1 MKNTFV
7 NTQSLTTKKWYLI
20 DANDQILGRL
30 ASKASTILMG
40 KNKNTYTPF
49 LEDGDCVIIINAEKI
64 KITGKKEKQK
74 LYRNHSGFPGGMR
87 IEKYSSL
94 IERRPEKIIEQAIKG
109 MLPKGP
115 LGRQMYRNLKVYKG
129 NEHPHD
135 AQSPELIMQLNN

>member
-1 MKNTFV
+1 MKETFV
-7 NTQSLTTKKWYLI
+7 NSQKLITKKWYII
-20 DANDQILGRL
+20 DAEDQILGRL

-40 KNKNTYTPF
+40 KNKNSYTPF
-49 LEDGDCVIIINAEKI
+49 LENGDYVIIINAEKI
-64 KITGKKEKQK
+64 QITGKKSKQK

-115 LGRQMYRNLKVYKG
+115 LGRQIYKNLKVYKG
-129 NEHPHD
+129 AEHPHI
-135 AQSPELIMQLNN
+135 AQSPELIMN